1 MKRKEKLL
9 FMLFI
14 INLFILLFITNNF
27 VVGGIQMVINV
38 VLFKKLINS
47 EYFTEE

>member
-1 MKRKEKLL
+1 MKRKEKIL

-27 VVGGIQMVINV
+27 IIGGIQMVINV
-38 VLFKKLINS
+38 VLFKALIYS
-47 EYFTEE
+47 DYFTEE